1 MRTSSFTLP
10 SLVAALAL
18 AACAPVEVH
27 RLDARAEKDV
37 SGRWNDTDA
46 RLVAEEMISDSLSRP
61 WLGAAAKRLG
71 RAPVVVVGQV
81 RNQSM
86 EHIATDL
93 FVEAL
98 QRALINSGKVA
109 FVASAD
115 ERRQVRDERL
125 DQDTNASDATRKAHG
140 EETGADYVLSGAINA
155 TQDKADGRA
164 VVFYQVNLK
173 LLDVAS
179 NQIAWNG
186 QKQIKKLVTR
196 ASVSW

>member
-1 MRTSSFTLP
+1 MNRL
-10 SLVAALAL
+10 ALAL
-18 AACAPVEVH
+18 LLLSAACAPVQVQ
-27 RLDARAEKDV
+27 RLDARAQRDL

-46 RLVAEEMISDSLSRP
+46 RLVADEMVADSLSRP
-61 WLGAAAKRLG
+61 WLQLAAGRLG
-71 RAPVVVVGQV
+71 RTPVVVVGQV

-115 ERRQVRDERL
+115 ERRQLRDERL

-140 EETGADYVLSGAINA
+140 EEAGADYVLSGAINA
-155 TQDKADGRA
+155 TQDRSGGES
-164 VVFYQVNLK
+164 VLFYQVNLK

-186 QKQIKKLVTR
+186 QKQIKKQVSR
-196 ASVSW
+196 ASVTW

>member
-1 MRTSSFTLP
+1 MNRH
-10 SLVAALAL
+10 ALAL
-18 AACAPVEVH
+18 LLPLTLCACPPTHVQ
-27 RLDARAEKDV
+27 RLDARAERDV

-46 RLVAEEMISDSLSRP
+46 RLVADEMIADTLSRP
-61 WLGAAAKRLG
+61 WLANATSKLG
-71 RAPVVVVGQV
+71 RPPTVVVGQV

-115 ERRQVRDERL
+115 ERKQLRDERL
-125 DQDTNASDATRKAHG
+125 DQDTNASDDTRKAHG
-140 EETGADYVLSGAINA
+140 EEAGADFVLSGAINA
-155 TQDKADGRA
+155 TKDASGGSA
-164 VVFYQVNLK
+164 VLFYQVNLK

-186 QKQIKKLVTR
+186 QKQIKKQVTR
-196 ASVSW
+196 ARATW

>member
-1 MRTSSFTLP
+1 MRHGPLP
-10 SLVAALAL
+10 LLLLL
-18 AACAPVEVH
+18 AACAPVQVQ
-27 RLDARAEKDV
+27 RLDARAERDL

-46 RLVAEEMISDSLSRP
+46 RLVAEEMVADSLSRP
-61 WLGAAAKRLG
+61 WLQLAAGRLA
-71 RAPVVVVGQV
+71 RPPVVVVGQV

-115 ERRQVRDERL
+115 ERRQLRDERL

-140 EETGADYVLSGAINA
+140 EEAGADYVLSGAINA
-155 TQDKADGRA
+155 TQDRSGGES
-164 VVFYQVNLK
+164 VLFYQVNLK

-186 QKQIKKLVTR
+186 QKQIKKQVSR
-196 ASVSW
+196 ASVTW

>member
-1 MRTSSFTLP
+1 MRTTTL
-10 SLVAALAL
+10 SLLLLCAGGAAS
-18 AACAPVEVH
+18 ACAPVKVQ
-27 RLDARAEKDV
+27 RLDAREERDL

-46 RLVAEEMISDSLSRP
+46 RLVAEEMIADSLSRP
-61 WLGAAAKRLG
+61 WLAAAGGKLG
-71 RAPVVVVGQV
+71 RTPTVVVGQV

-86 EHIATDL
+86 EHIATDI

-115 ERRQVRDERL
+115 ERRQLRDERL

-140 EETGADYVLSGAINA
+140 EETGADFVLSGAINS
-155 TQDKADGRA
+155 TLDRSGGES

-186 QKQIKKLVTR
+186 QKQIKKQVSR
-196 ASVSW
+196 ASVTW